1 MLAMLLMKIKKQ
13 KSFLYANKIISYF
26 NIMVN
31 RLLVQHY
38 NRLFYR
44 QVRKFEKI
52 SYKLGNME
60 QVSLLP
66 INLVWIFVCLVH
78 YHY

>member
-44 QVRKFEKI
+44 QVRRFEKI